1 MEGHLHRVPITN
13 DCEIQSTVFGPE
25 SFTPDNKPLV
35 GPDPSLNGFFH
46 ACGFSSSGMMLGG
59 GTGNQI
65 AIWLDEGCPTLDM
78 FGMDI
83 SRFTPSSVIN
93 DKFVRD
99 KVSEG
104 YAKKYAVTFPFDEP
118 LAGRNFKKSGLHD

>member
-1 MEGHLHRVPITN
+1 M
-13 DCEIQSTVFGPE
+13 FGPE

-59 GTGNQI
+59 GVGNQI
-65 AIWLDEGCPTLDM
+65 AIWLDEGSPKLDM
-78 FGMDI
+78 FAHDI
-83 SRFTPSSVIN
+83 TRFTPSSVLN
-93 DKFVRD
+93 DKFIRD

-104 YAKKYAVTFPFDEP
+104 YANKYKIAFPHDEP